1 MPLIV
6 RNRQAM
12 NPTDIEWRK
21 GIVLGFI
28 SGILCGWLL
37 IALNE
42 LTGVFVLEE
51 SLAFNMVTFGVGG
64 AVFGIVAGSFTALLE
79 KRLPF
84 NGTLFKGI
92 LVSTGLWTVLR
103 LGGYILSLN
112 DTERYHADIGQTV
125 QGFAFAIML
134 GAVLG
139 SLWKMERTGR

>member
-1 MPLIV
+1 
-6 RNRQAM
+6 M

-28 SGILCGWLL
+28 SGILCGWFL

-51 SLAFNMVTFGVGG
+51 SLAFNMVTFAAGG

-92 LVSTGLWTVLR
+92 LVSTGLWIVLR
-103 LGGYILSLN
+103 LGGYMLSLN
-112 DTERYHADIGQTV
+112 DAERYHADIGQTV

-134 GAVLG
+134 GVVLG